1 MNWSA
6 LMTGAMLLGGI
17 AVLPGCKG
25 QDEHT
30 REEVQPLPS
39 VAVAVEGVS
48 EEVARS
54 RVEVVGTV
62 EAVQRASISARIS
75 GQIVELPLV
84 LGSGVEKGELL
95 VKISAGEI
103 AAKVLQAE
111 AQLAQARR
119 NLARENKLQKEG
131 ASTRETVKSLQDVT
145 RIAEAAYT
153 ESKTMLDYTTITAPF
168 SGTIT
173 RKMANVG
180 DLASPGMG
188 LLEMENSE
196 DLQILAQVP
205 EALLL
210 KVSIGDSLPVH
221 IPAAG
226 LTLVGEV
233 AEVAP
238 AADPMSRTAP
248 VKIKIPVGPDLRVG
262 QFARVTLENSDEM
275 TLVVAE
281 SAVIAKG
288 QMDLVFVVE
297 ENIARLRLIRT
308 GVVYGGDVEILSG
321 LDPGELVVVRG
332 AEKLQDGQPLTIE
345 NL

>member
-6 LMTGAMLLGGI
+6 LMAGVILLSGI
-17 AVLPGCKG
+17 AVFPGCKG
-25 QDEHT
+25 QDEMT
-30 REEVQPLPS
+30 KAELLPLPS
-39 VAVAVEGVS
+39 LAVAVEEVR
-48 EEVARS
+48 EEVGRS

-62 EAVQRASISARIS
+62 EAVQKASISARIS

-84 LGSGVEKGELL
+84 LGSVVKSGDLL
-95 VKISAGEI
+95 VKVSAGEI
-103 AAKVLQAE
+103 SAKVLQAE

-119 NLARENKLQKEG
+119 NLAREKKLQKKG

-145 RIAEAAYT
+145 RIAEAVYT
-153 ESKTMLDYTTITAPF
+153 EVKTMLDYTMITAPF
-168 SGTIT
+168 NGTIT

-180 DLASPGMG
+180 DLASPGVS
-188 LLEMENSE
+188 LLEIENSDE
-196 DLQILAQVP
+196 LQVMAQVP
-205 EALLL
+205 EAMIL
-210 KVSIGDSLPVH
+210 KVFIGDILSVR
-221 IPAAG
+221 IPAAAI
-226 LTLVGEV
+226 TLLGEV
-233 AEVAP
+233 VEVAP

-262 QFARVTLENSDEM
+262 QFARVTLENSAET

-308 GVVYGGDVEILSG
+308 GAAYDGDMEILSG
-321 LDPGELVVVRG
+321 LDPGEVVVVRG
-332 AEKLQDGQPLTIE
+332 ADKLQDGQPLTIE
-345 NL
+345 KL

>member
-1 MNWSA
+1 MNWNA
-6 LMTGAMLLGGI
+6 LMVGAILLGGI
-17 AVLPGCKG
+17 AVLPGCKS
-25 QDEHT
+25 QDEQT
-30 REEVQPLPS
+30 KGEVLSLPVVKVAVTEVREEK
-39 VAVAVEGVS
+39 
-48 EEVARS
+48 ARS

-84 LGSGVEKGELL
+84 LGSEVESGDLL

-103 AAKVLQAE
+103 SAKVLQAE
-111 AQLAQARR
+111 AQLSQARR

-131 ASTRETVKSLQDVT
+131 ASTRETVKSLEDVV
-145 RIAEAAYT
+145 RITEAAYK
-153 ESKTMLDYTTITAPF
+153 EAKTMLDYTTITAPF

-173 RKMANVG
+173 KKMANVG

-196 DLQILAQVP
+196 DLQVMAQVP

-210 KVSIGDSLPVH
+210 KVSTGDSLPVH
-221 IPAAG
+221 IPAAT

-262 QFARVTLENSDEM
+262 QFARVTLENSDE
-275 TLVVAE
+275 TSLVVAE
-281 SAVIAKG
+281 SAVITRG
-288 QMDLVFVVE
+288 QMDLVYVVE
-297 ENIARLRLIRT
+297 EGKARLRLIRT
-308 GVVYGGDVEILSG
+308 GVVYDGDVEILSG
-321 LDPGELVVVRG
+321 LEPGESVVVRG
-332 AEKLQDGQPLTIE
+332 ADKLQNGQPVTVE
-345 NL
+345 K

>member
-6 LMTGAMLLGGI
+6 LMVGAMLLGGI

-30 REEVQPLPS
+30 RGEVQPLPS
-39 VAVAVEGVS
+39 VAVAVEEVS

-75 GQIVELPLV
+75 GQIVEMPLV
-84 LGSGVEKGELL
+84 LGSGVEIGDLL

-103 AAKVLQAE
+103 SAKVLQAE

-153 ESKTMLDYTTITAPF
+153 EARTMLDYTTITAPF

-180 DLASPGMG
+180 DLASPGMS

-210 KVSIGDSLPVH
+210 KVSVGDSLPVH

-226 LTLVGEV
+226 LTLMGEV
-233 AEVAP
+233 AQVAP

-275 TLVVAE
+275 TLVVSE

-297 ENIARLRLIRT
+297 ENIAQLRLIRT
-308 GVVYGGDVEILSG
+308 GVIFGGDVEILSG
-321 LDPGELVVVRG
+321 LEPGELVVVRG

>member
-6 LMTGAMLLGGI
+6 LMAGVILLSGI
-17 AVLPGCKG
+17 AVIPGCKG
-25 QDEHT
+25 QDEKT
-30 REEVQPLPS
+30 EAEVLPLPS
-39 VAVAVEGVS
+39 LAVTVG
-48 EEVARS
+48 EVHKEVGRS

-62 EAVQRASISARIS
+62 EAVQKASLSARIS

-84 LGSGVEKGELL
+84 LGSEVESGDLL
-95 VKISAGEI
+95 VKISADEI
-103 AAKVLQAE
+103 SAKVLQAE

-153 ESKTMLDYTTITAPF
+153 EVKTMLDYTLITAPF
-168 SGTIT
+168 SGTVT

-180 DLASPGMG
+180 DLASPGVS
-188 LLEMENSE
+188 LLEIENS
-196 DLQILAQVP
+196 DALQVLAQVP
-205 EALLL
+205 EALIL
-210 KVSIGDSLPVH
+210 KVTIGDSLPVH

-226 LTLVGEV
+226 LTLLGEV
-233 AEVAP
+233 VEMAP

-262 QFARVTLENSDEM
+262 QFARVTLESSAEM
-275 TLVVAE
+275 TLVVPQP
-281 SAVIAKG
+281 AVISRG

-308 GVVYGGDVEILSG
+308 GAVYDGNVEILSG
-321 LDPGELVVVRG
+321 LDPGEVVVVRG

-345 NL
+345 TN

>member
-1 MNWSA
+1 MECIDGRSH
-6 LMTGAMLLGGI
+6 TFSGI
-17 AVLPGCKG
+17 AFLPGCKG
-25 QDEHT
+25 QN
-30 REEVQPLPS
+30 EETKDVVLPLP
-39 VAVAVEGVS
+39 AMQVAVEKVR
-48 EEVARS
+48 EESARS

-62 EAVQRASISARIS
+62 EAAQRASISARIS

-84 LGSGVEKGELL
+84 LGSEVKSGDLL

-103 AAKVLQAE
+103 SAKVLQAE

-131 ASTRETVKSLQDVT
+131 ASTRETVKSLEDVA
-145 RIAEAAYT
+145 RITEAAYT
-153 ESKTMLDYTTITAPF
+153 EAKTMLDYTTITAPF

-173 RKMANVG
+173 RKMVNVG

-188 LLEMENSE
+188 LLEMENGE
-196 DLQILAQVP
+196 DLQIVAQVP

-210 KVSIGDSLPVH
+210 KVAIGDNLPVH
-221 IPAAG
+221 IPAAK

-233 AEVAP
+233 VEVAP

-281 SAVIAKG
+281 SAVVPRG
-288 QMDLVFVVE
+288 QLDLVYVIE

-308 GVVYGGDVEILSG
+308 GAVYDGDVEILSG
-321 LDPGELVVVRG
+321 LEPGEFVVVRG
-332 AEKLQDGQPLTIE
+332 ADKLQNGQPVTIE
-345 NL
+345 KM